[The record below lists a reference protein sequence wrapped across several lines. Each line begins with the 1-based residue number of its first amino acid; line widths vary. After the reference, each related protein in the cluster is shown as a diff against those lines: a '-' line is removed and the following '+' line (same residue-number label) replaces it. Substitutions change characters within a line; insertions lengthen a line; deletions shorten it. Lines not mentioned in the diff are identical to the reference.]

1 MKRFF
6 KSLRILPRWI
16 ILLID
21 LMIIFA
27 GVMLA
32 YALRFNFVI
41 QDILY
46 HDIEQGL
53 LLFLVASAIA
63 ILITQSYSGIIRFT
77 TLQDGLRIVYMCT
90 LATLMVLIVNLIS
103 LNLGISLIPRSVIII
118 SYFNAITFLF
128 SYRLIVKYIFTYFT
142 NAIKHFSNAAI
153 FGAGEFGLL
162 TKQVINHDQKSNLK
176 VVAFLDDDPRKIGN
190 VINGARVY
198 KASTELPYL
207 IDKYDVKELI
217 ITIRDLPLERK
228 NEIVDLCLEHGVKV
242 RIIPKTDDWVKGE
255 LDLQQIREVK
265 IEDLLGRES
274 VELDNREVKD
284 QIKGKTVLI
293 TGAGGSIGSE
303 MVRQVAACLP
313 DTLVLLDQ
321 GETPLYEINREMKDF
336 SAYVKVVPVVADVSE
351 PLRMEK
357 VFASF
362 QPQIVFH
369 AAAYKH
375 VPMME
380 KNPSEAVLCNVLG
393 TKTLADLAIKYKVD
407 KFVMI
412 STDKA
417 VNPTNVMGATKRIAE
432 IYVQSINMF
441 LNKNQEKCTG
451 FVTTRFG
458 NVLGSNGSVIPL
470 FKKQIE
476 DGGPVTVTDP
486 EMTRYF
492 MTIPEACQLSLEAGI
507 MGKGPQIFIIDMGES
522 IKIVDLAEKMIQL
535 SGKKLGEDIE
545 IVFTGLREGEKLYEE
560 LLNNQENTLPTHH
573 PKIMI
578 AKVREEAYEEVKEKT
593 LKLIELAQRGLEY
606 EVVELMKEIVPEYI
620 SNNSKFEELDRKTK
634 KYISRKN

>member
-21 LMIIFA
+21 LMIIFGA
-27 GVMLA
+27 VTLA
-32 YALRFNFVI
+32 YALRFNFIV
-41 QDILY
+41 QDILNN
-46 HDIEQGL
+46 DFELGVL
-53 LLFLVASAIA
+53 LYLGASAVA
-63 ILITQSYSGIIRFT
+63 ILVSQSYAGIIRFT

-90 LATLMVLIVNLIS
+90 MATLFVLIVNLIA
-103 LNLGISLIPRSVIII
+103 LNLGVSLMPRSVIII
-118 SYFNAITFLF
+118 GYFNSIIFLF
-128 SYRLIVKYIFTYFT
+128 SYRLTVKYIFNYFT

-153 FGAGEFGLL
+153 FGAGEFGII

-207 IDKYDVKELI
+207 IEKYEVKELI

-228 NEIVDLCLEHGVKV
+228 NQIVDLCLEHGVKV
-242 RIIPKTDDWVKGE
+242 RIIPKTDQWVKGE
-255 LDLQQIREVK
+255 LDLNQIREIK

-274 VELDNREVKD
+274 VQLNNREVR
-284 QIKGKTVLI
+284 QEIRGKTVLI

-303 MVRQVAACLP
+303 LVRQVAGFLP
-313 DTLVLLDQ
+313 DVLILLDQ
-321 GETPLYEINREMKDF
+321 GETPLYEINREIKDF
-336 SAYVKVVPVVADVSE
+336 SGHVKVIPIVADVSDMC
-351 PLRMEK
+351 RMEK
-357 VFASF
+357 VFAAF
-362 QPQIVFH
+362 KPAIVFH

-393 TKTLADLAIKYKVD
+393 TKTLADLSVKYNVG

-417 VNPTNVMGATKRIAE
+417 VNPTNVMGATKRVAE
-432 IYVQSINMF
+432 IYVQSINIF
-441 LNKNQEKCTG
+441 LSKTQPDWTA

-470 FKKQIE
+470 FKRQIQN
-476 DGGPVTVTDP
+476 GGPVTVTHP

-507 MGKGPQIFIIDMGES
+507 LGNGGEIFIIDMGKS
-522 IKIVDLAEKMIQL
+522 VKIVDLAEKMIQL
-535 SGKKLGEDIE
+535 SGKKLGQDIE

-573 PKIMI
+573 PKILI
-578 AKVREEAYEEVKEKT
+578 AKVRAEEYKKVGKKIDR
-593 LKLIELAQRGLEY
+593 LIELANRGLEY
-606 EVVELMKEIVPEYI
+606 ELVELMKDIVPEYI
-620 SNNSKFEELDRKTK
+620 SNNSRFEQLDRKPK
-634 KYISRKN
+634 KM

>member
-6 KSLRILPRWI
+6 KSLRILPRWL

-21 LMIIFA
+21 LMIIFGA
-27 GVMLA
+27 VMLA

-46 HDIEQGL
+46 NDFEVGL
-53 LLFLVASAIA
+53 LLYLGASAVA
-63 ILITQSYSGIIRFT
+63 ILISQSYAGIIRFT

-90 LATLMVLIVNLIS
+90 MATLFVLIVNLIA
-103 LNLGISLIPRSVIII
+103 LNLEVSLMPRSVIII
-118 SYFNAITFLF
+118 SYFNSIIFLF
-128 SYRLIVKYIFTYFT
+128 SYRLIVKYVFNYFT

-153 FGAGEFGLL
+153 FGAGEFGII

-207 IDKYDVKELI
+207 IEKYEVKELI

-228 NEIVDLCLEHGVKV
+228 NQIVDLCLEHGVKV
-242 RIIPKTDDWVKGE
+242 RIIPKTDQWVKGE
-255 LDLQQIREVK
+255 LDLNQIREIK

-274 VELDNREVKD
+274 VKLDNHQVKE
-284 QIKGKTVLI
+284 QIRGKTVMI

-303 MVRQVAACLP
+303 MVRQVAGFLP
-313 DTLVLLDQ
+313 DTLILLDQ
-321 GETPLYEINREMKDF
+321 GETPLYEIHAEIKDF
-336 SAYVKVVPVVADVSE
+336 SGHVKVIPIVADVSD
-351 PLRMEK
+351 LCRMEK

-362 QPQIVFH
+362 RPGIVFH

-393 TKTLADLAIKYKVD
+393 TKTLADLAIKYNVE

-432 IYVQSINMF
+432 IYVQSLNIW
-441 LNKNQEKCTG
+441 LNKTKPDCTA

-476 DGGPVTVTDP
+476 NGGPVTVTHP
-486 EMTRYF
+486 EMTRFF

-507 MGKGPQIFIIDMGES
+507 MGKGSEIFIIDMGES
-522 IKIVDLAEKMIQL
+522 VKIVDLAEKMIQL
-535 SGKKLGEDIE
+535 SGKKLGQDIE
-545 IVFTGLREGEKLYEE
+545 IVFTGMREGEKLYEE

-573 PKIMI
+573 AKILI
-578 AKVREEAYEEVKEKT
+578 ARVRAEEYEGVSKKIDR
-593 LKLIELAQRGLEY
+593 LIELAQRGLEN
-606 EVVELMKEIVPEYI
+606 ELVELMKDIVPEYI
-620 SNNSKFEELDRKTK
+620 SNNSRFEQLDRRPK
-634 KYISRKN
+634 KM

>member
-41 QDILY
+41 QDILN

-103 LNLGISLIPRSVIII
+103 LNLGVSLIPRSVIII

-432 IYVQSINMF
+432 IYVQSVNMF
-441 LNKNQEKCTG
+441 LNKNQEKCTA

-476 DGGPVTVTDP
+476 EGGPVTVTDP

-522 IKIVDLAEKMIQL
+522 VKIVDLAEKMIQL
-535 SGKKLGEDIE
+535 SGKKLGKDIE

-578 AKVREEAYEEVKEKT
+578 AKVREEAFEEVKAKT

-606 EVVELMKEIVPEYI
+606 ELVELMKEIVPEYV

-634 KYISRKN
+634 KYIARKN

>member
-6 KSLRILPRWI
+6 KSLKILPRWI
-16 ILLID
+16 IMLID
-21 LMIIFA
+21 LMIIFGA
-27 GVMLA
+27 VMLA

-41 QDILY
+41 RDILNN
-46 HDIEQGL
+46 DFEVGCL
-53 LLFLVASAIA
+53 LYLASSFIA
-63 ILITQSYSGIIRFT
+63 ILISQSYAGIIRFT

-90 LATLMVLIVNLIS
+90 MATLFVLIVNLIS
-103 LNLGISLIPRSVIII
+103 LNLGVSLMPRSVIII
-118 SYFNAITFLF
+118 SYFNSIIFLF
-128 SYRLIVKYIFTYFT
+128 SYRLTVKYVFNYFT

-153 FGAGEFGLL
+153 FGAGEFGII

-198 KASTELPYL
+198 KATTELPYL
-207 IDKYDVKELI
+207 IEKYEVKELI

-228 NEIVDLCLEHGVKV
+228 NQIVDLCLTYGVKV
-242 RIIPKTDDWVKGE
+242 RIIPKTDQWVKGE
-255 LDLQQIREVK
+255 LDLNQIREIK

-274 VELDNREVKD
+274 VKLDNREVRE
-284 QIKGKTVLI
+284 QLRGKTVLI

-303 MVRQVAACLP
+303 MVRQVAGFLP
-313 DTLVLLDQ
+313 DTLILLDQ
-321 GETPLYEINREMKDF
+321 GETPLYEINREIKDF
-336 SAYVKVVPVVADVSE
+336 SGHVKVIPVIADVSDIC
-351 PLRMEK
+351 RMEK
-357 VFASF
+357 VFATF
-362 QPQIVFH
+362 QPGLVFH

-393 TKTLADLAIKYKVD
+393 TQTLADLAVKYKVR

-432 IYVQSINMF
+432 IYVQSLNVF
-441 LNKNQEKCTG
+441 LSKTQPDCTA

-476 DGGPVTVTDP
+476 SGGPVTVTHP
-486 EMTRYF
+486 EMTRFF

-507 MGKGPQIFIIDMGES
+507 MGQGSEIFIIDMGES
-522 IKIVDLAEKMIQL
+522 VKIVDLARKMIRL
-535 SGKKLGEDIE
+535 SGKKLGKDIE
-545 IVFTGLREGEKLYEE
+545 IVFTGIRDGEKLYEE
-560 LLNNQENTLPTHH
+560 LLSNKENTLPTHH
-573 PKIMI
+573 SKILI
-578 AKVREEAYEEVKEKT
+578 ASVRPEAHKQVSKKIN
-593 LKLIELAQRGLEY
+593 KLIDLAQRGLEY
-606 EVVELMKEIVPEYI
+606 ELVDLMKEIVPEYI
-620 SNNSKFEELDRKTK
+620 SHNPGFEKRNK
-634 KYISRKN
+634 KPRNL